1 VQIYEKYLRDNGY
14 RLENFSN
21 MTLKSYKDMEK
32 VNETLSVFYENL
44 PKANSPKTDFIR
56 RISERCNLEEA
67 TVRLWVKD
75 KTKPSNPE
83 HLQIL
88 SEESGIPVNQLFSR

>member
-1 VQIYEKYLRDNGY
+1 MKKESEK
-14 RLENFSN
+14 EV
-21 MTLKSYKDMEK
+21 K
-32 VNETLSVFYENL
+32 TLSDFYENL
-44 PKANSPKTDFIR
+44 PKATSPKTEFIR
-56 RISERCNLEEA
+56 KVAGRCDLEEA

-88 SEESGIPVNQLFSR
+88 SEESGIPVTQLFAQ